1 MTRLILILTLTL
13 ATMAAV
19 TTSSASAG
27 YTDPFAWKKCHS
39 KVDFNLKITAAKAVR
54 CKGAK
59 RVMANYDGQIKRKF
73 KTSGYRCKRVKG
85 NRLAGTW
92 KCAKGSKGFKFKFAD

>member
-1 MTRLILILTLTL
+1 MSRLILILTLTL

-27 YTDPFAWKKCHS
+27 YTDPFSWKKCNS
-39 KVDFNLKITAAKAVR
+39 KVDFNLKITAAKVVGCR
-54 CKGAK
+54 GAK
-59 RVMANYDGQIKRKF
+59 RVMANYDGQIKRQF
-73 KTSGYRCKRVKG
+73 KAGGYKCKRVKG
-85 NRLAGTW
+85 SRLAGTW

>member
-1 MTRLILILTLTL
+1 
-13 ATMAAV
+13 MAAV

-39 KVDFNLKITAAKAVR
+39 KVDFNLKITAAKAVALQGR
-54 CKGAK
+54 QA
-59 RVMANYDGQIKRKF
+59 RAWPNYDGQIKRKF

-85 NRLAGTW
+85 SRLAGTW